1 MAMRALRNAASGGFG
16 KFILFG
22 FLVLAAG
29 GLVMMDVGG
38 FFRGGVTKSDIARV
52 GRDSVGLI
60 EFDRNLRLTLRR
72 IGLSPED
79 AYKMGYVSEFLNNE
93 IKSRLITKAADD
105 TGLLISRAHVSNH
118 IHTLIE
124 PLVQGGQNPQDV
136 LDQLLRAQG
145 ISEGQMI
152 ESVRRDTAKN
162 LMAGAIATGFSAPSP
177 FMAQDL
183 LAFRGEKRTV
193 EYMALPESDIK
204 NITRPSDDELMQL
217 YEVTRES
224 YAIPEMYDF
233 QLVTVKTDMLK
244 DTLEISEDTLHHA
257 YDENIDM
264 YTHPERRTLEQA
276 IVETEEGAKTIAAKV
291 KEGKTSLKGAVQ
303 EITSNLNAYIESQ
316 SFEKTGVLDS
326 LREPVFESSP
336 GDILGP
342 LESPLGWHV
351 IVVSK
356 VEAAHTQPFEEVKNK
371 IRDELIESRILDE
384 QYNLANTV
392 DDLLASGASLEEVA
406 QQVDIEIVP
415 LPTMNGFGQSAD
427 GKDALK
433 TYPDDRAAF
442 LDTGLTLEEGQTS
455 PVFETKGGAF
465 VALHLEKQTP
475 KSYTPFEEVKAAI
488 EKRWIDDQR
497 HAENSTRIQTLLKD
511 LRAGTLSFKDAAK
524 NEGKTLTTLSD
535 ISRTDTPKAPL
546 TPANLA
552 ALFDAQPD
560 EFISIR
566 LKDGVALAR
575 VLDARL
581 PENTAPQTEEAQKDI
596 ENLDKTLL
604 KSARTE
610 ALALYLESKRA
621 QYGVRVNAALLERTY
636 GAGAERY

>member
-38 FFRGGVTKSDIARV
+38 FFRGGVTKSDVARV

-60 EFDRNLRLTLRR
+60 EFDRNLRQTLRR

-79 AYKMGYVSEFLNNE
+79 AYKMGYVSELLNNE

-124 PLVQGGQNPQDV
+124 PLIQGGQNPQDV

-162 LMAGAIATGFSAPSP
+162 LMAGAIATGFGVPSP

-183 LAFRGEKRTV
+183 LAFREEKRTV
-193 EYMALPESDIK
+193 QYILLPESDIK
-204 NITRPSDDELMQL
+204 DIAPPSDDQLMQL
-217 YEVTRES
+217 YEATRES
-224 YAIPEMYDF
+224 YAISEMYDF
-233 QLVTVKTDMLK
+233 QLVTVKTDTLK
-244 DTLEISEDTLHHA
+244 DTLQIGEDTLRQA
-257 YDENIDM
+257 YDENIDL

-276 IVETEEGAKTIAAKV
+276 IVETEEGAKAIAAKV
-291 KEGKTSLKGAVQ
+291 KAGKTSLKDAVQ
-303 EITSNLNAYIESQ
+303 DITSNFNGYIEAQ
-316 SFEKTGVLDS
+316 SFEKGGVLDS
-326 LREPVFESSP
+326 IREPVFEASA

-351 IVVSK
+351 IIVSK
-356 VEAAHTQPFEEVKNK
+356 TESAHTQPFEEVKNK
-371 IRDELIESRILDE
+371 IRDELVESKLLDE

-392 DDLLASGASLEEVA
+392 DDLLAGGASLEDVA
-406 QQVDIEIVP
+406 QQVDVEITP
-415 LPTMNGFGQSAD
+415 LSTMNGFGQSPD

-433 TYPDDRAAF
+433 AYADDRAAF

-455 PVFETKGGAF
+455 PIFETKSGSF
-465 VALHLEKQTP
+465 VALHLQKQTP
-475 KSYTPFEEVKAAI
+475 KSYTPFEEVKTAI
-488 EKRWIDDQR
+488 EKRWMADQR
-497 HAENSTRIQTLLKD
+497 RAENTARVKALLEELRTGTR
-511 LRAGTLSFKDAAK
+511 SFKDAAK
-524 NEGKTLTTLSD
+524 SEGKALATLTD
-535 ISRTDTPKAPL
+535 ISRADTPKAPL
-546 TPANLA
+546 TPAGLA
-552 ALFDAQPD
+552 ALFEAQPD
-560 EFISIR
+560 EPLSIP
-566 LKDGVALAR
+566 LKDGVAIAR
-575 VLDARL
+575 VLDVHL
-581 PENTAPQTEEAQKDI
+581 PESIAPQTEEARKDA
-596 ENLDKTLL
+596 ENLDKALV
-604 KSARTE
+604 KSTRTE

-621 QYGVRVNAALLERTY
+621 QYGVRVNAALLERSY
-636 GAGAERY
+636 GAGPESY